1 MENEKS
7 NTGRTSDIVDSGYN
21 DASSEDSMEFFFDE
35 NSSKESLDMPNEES
49 LEHDVEQAASESTK
63 NPLEIEVKSVDGGEK
78 NYSFVYKE
86 EEFNAIYT
94 TDHWKIMNSYKISS
108 ESDMLVICQALID
121 IHPIHGSDMESYR
134 TADDMVYEWL
144 QHNLAYEL
152 LPEDNYWRN
161 KAKDVDFNPED
172 QGKSFVEIYEQ
183 RTGKEFDFS
192 VIYGE

>member
-1 MENEKS
+1 MLF
-7 NTGRTSDIVDSGYN
+7 TR
-21 DASSEDSMEFFFDE
+21 
-35 NSSKESLDMPNEES
+35 
-49 LEHDVEQAASESTK
+49 Q
-63 NPLEIEVKSVDGGEK
+63 
-78 NYSFVYKE
+78 
-86 EEFNAIYT
+86 
-94 TDHWKIMNSYKISS
+94 IMNSYKISS
-108 ESDMLVICQALID
+108 ESDMLVICQVLID

-192 VIYGE
+192 VIYGG